1 MRRET
6 YIITRI
12 GAIEAELRRLR
23 QFVSRDRTDRVT
35 LRGIWQ
41 GADISNEQTRD
52 AKRSMFRGVELDDL
66 Q

>member
-1 MRRET
+1 MSRET

-12 GAIEAELRRLR
+12 EAIEAELRRLK
-23 QFVSRDRTDRVT
+23 QFISGDRTNKTT

-41 GADISNEQTRD
+41 GVDISDEQIED
-52 AKRSMFRGVELDDL
+52 AKRSLFKGVELDDL

>member
-35 LRGIWQ
+35 LRGIWK
-41 GADISNEQTRD
+41 GADISDEQIED